1 MCMYMCICISM
12 YIYAYLCIYIHIYI
26 YIHVCVCV
34 CLFLLSNSGSTRV
47 PDFDLYPCIHIY
59 LWDNPNHF
67 PGQVMGSLVSR
78 HRDIF
83 WHCVHLLSP
92 VLILSKSP
100 KLGQHLQPEA
110 TLWLARIYAYVCASV
125 QIMQSL
131 IKELLQQAGYSSI
144 SPSQKIQKC
153 WRR

>member
-1 MCMYMCICISM
+1 MYVYVYLYIYVYLCISM
-12 YIYAYLCIYIHIYI
+12 YTYI
-26 YIHVCVCV
+26 YIHVCVV
-34 CLFLLSNSGSTRV
+34 CFYYLILGVPEYPISTYTHASTSICGTIQITFQGKSWEV
-47 PDFDLYPCIHIY
+47 
-59 LWDNPNHF
+59 
-67 PGQVMGSLVSR
+67 VSR

-153 WRR
+153 

>member
-1 MCMYMCICISM
+1 MCICISM
-12 YIYAYLCIYIHIYI
+12 HIYVYIYI
-26 YIHVCVCV
+26 YIYTCVCV

-153 WRR
+153 